1 MDLTSLLSSFASAF
15 NQDQRLLTLEL
26 GSGSVAAEQLLPQ
39 SLDGEEGVS
48 KAYRYQLTCLT
59 GGQDHQVRFKG
70 Q

>member
-26 GSGSVAAEQLLPQ
+26 GSGQVAAEQLLPQ

-48 KAYRYQLTCLT
+48 KAYRYQLT
-59 GGQDHQVRFKG
+59 
-70 Q
+70 